1 MLTRSIV
8 LSGMILVCG
17 CAEPRPPTGGP
28 RDETPPQLVS
38 AEPAHESV
46 NVPPTSQLKLTFSE
60 YVNQASFVRALSIT
74 PAPQGRMRMRW
85 RNRSVTIQFSEPLR
99 DSTTYVATLND
110 EFRDWQGVR
119 LTRPLSFAFAT
130 GPVID
135 QGRLYGRVIDPI
147 KGKPVAGL
155 PVLVFNPGE
164 EVNGIPAYQTQT
176 DSDGQFGLRNVRES
190 DFFILGLQDAN
201 RNLRA
206 DDGEQFAVPP
216 NPLIKATPDTIE
228 QFLDWV
234 YTKVDTLRPVIERV
248 RATSNRLV
256 EVRFSE
262 KVALSDLS
270 GESWAI
276 TDSVDNTPVTVHSS
290 YQLDTD
296 TRVVYLMTD
305 ALQERSYALL
315 PDASVQDSSDNT
327 VFIETIYFAGSTRM
341 QQIEPRFERFL
352 PTSTEDTYE
361 LAPWETPTVVF
372 NRPLTPPILDSLVTV
387 QDSTGTLVSFESP
400 SSNGTSY
407 NLLSLDDPAQV
418 YRIAVSDPDSARVRY
433 FKRLGPRELGSF
445 SGIVTPPGDSVVVIL
460 TDSNGLVISTTHLD
474 STGAFMFG
482 DLPQNTYQLRA
493 FIDSNRNGIWDGGM
507 IHPYVPAEP
516 IAWMPEAAT
525 IRPRWDTELGDTLRI
540 GTLSVDSVSFFDQ

>member
-1 MLTRSIV
+1 
-8 LSGMILVCG
+8 MILVCG

-38 AEPAHESV
+38 QEPVHESV
-46 NVPPTSQLKLTFSE
+46 NVPTTTQLKLTFSE

-74 PAPQGRMRMRW
+74 PAPQGRLRFRW
-85 RNRSVTIQFSEPLR
+85 RRRSVTIHLSEPLR
-99 DSTTYVATLND
+99 DSTTYVVTLND

-147 KGKPVAGL
+147 EGKPVTGL
-155 PVLVFNPGE
+155 LVLVFNPGE
-164 EVNGIPAYQTQT
+164 EASGIPAYQTQT
-176 DSDGQFGLRNVRES
+176 DADGQFELRNVRES
-190 DFFILGLQDAN
+190 DYFILGLHDAN

-216 NPLIKATPDTIE
+216 DPSIKATPDTIE

-234 YTKVDTLRPVIERV
+234 YTKVDTLGPVIERV

-256 EVRFSE
+256 EVRLSE
-262 KVALSDLS
+262 NVILSDLS

-276 TDSVDNTPVTVHSS
+276 TDSLDNTPVAVHSS
-290 YQLDTD
+290 FQLETD

-305 ALQERSYALL
+305 AMQEHSYALL

-327 VFIETIYFAGSTRM
+327 VHRETIYFAGSTRI
-341 QQIEPRFERFL
+341 QQFEPRFERFL
-352 PTSTEDTYE
+352 PSSTDDPYE
-361 LAPWETPTVVF
+361 LAPWETPTLVF

-387 QDSTGTLVSFESP
+387 QDSTGTPVSFESP

-407 NLLSLDDPAQV
+407 NLQPLDDPTQV
-418 YRIAVSDPDSARVRY
+418 YRIAVVDPDSTHVRR

-445 SGIVTPPGDSVVVIL
+445 SGITTPSGDSIVVIL
-460 TDSNGLVISTTHLD
+460 TNSNGLVISTTHPD
-474 STGAFMFG
+474 STGTFTFG
-482 DLPQNTYQLRA
+482 DLPQDTYRLRA
-493 FIDSNRNGIWDGGM
+493 FIDRNRNGKWDGGM
-507 IHPYVPAEP
+507 IHPYKPTEP
-516 IAWMPEAAT
+516 ITWMPEPVT
-525 IRPRWDTELGDTLRI
+525 IRPRWDTVLGDTLRI
-540 GTLSVDSVSFFDQ
+540 GTLSASSVSFPDQ

>member
-1 MLTRSIV
+1 
-8 LSGMILVCG
+8 MILVCG

-38 AEPAHESV
+38 VEPAHESV
-46 NVPPTSQLKLTFSE
+46 NVPPTTQLKLTFSE

-74 PAPQGRMRMRW
+74 PAPQGRLRMRW
-85 RNRSVTIQFSEPLR
+85 RRRSVTIQFSEPLR
-99 DSTTYVATLND
+99 DSTTYVATLDD

-135 QGRLYGRVIDPI
+135 QGRLYGRVIDPTG
-147 KGKPVAGL
+147 GKPVAGL

-234 YTKVDTLRPVIERV
+234 YTKVDTLGPVIERV

-262 KVALSDLS
+262 KVILSDLS

-276 TDSVDNTPVTVHSS
+276 LDSVDNSPVAVRSS
-290 YQLDTD
+290 YQLEADP
-296 TRVVYLMTD
+296 RVVYLMTD
-305 ALQERSYALL
+305 ALREHSYALL

-327 VFIETIYFAGSTRM
+327 VYMETIYFAGSTRT

-352 PTSTEDTYE
+352 PTSTEDPYE
-361 LAPWETPTVVF
+361 LAPWETPTIVF
-372 NRPLTPPILDSLVTV
+372 NRPLAPPILDSLVIV
-387 QDSTGTLVSFESP
+387 QDSTGTPVSFESP

-407 NLLSLDDPAQV
+407 NLLSLDDPTQV
-418 YRIAVSDPDSARVRY
+418 YRIAVLDPDSAQVRH

-445 SGIVTPPGDSVVVIL
+445 SGIATPPGDSIVVVL
-460 TDSNGLVISTTHLD
+460 TDSNGLVISNTRPD
-474 STGAFMFG
+474 STGAFTFG
-482 DLPQNTYQLRA
+482 NLPQNTYQLRA
-493 FIDSNRNGIWDGGM
+493 FIDRNRNGNWDGGM
-507 IHPYVPAEP
+507 IHPYIPAEP
-516 IAWMPEAAT
+516 ITWMPEPVT
-525 IRPRWDTELGDTLRI
+525 IRPRWDTVLGDTLRI
-540 GTLSVDSVSFFDQ
+540 GTLSAGSVSFSDQ

>member
-1 MLTRSIV
+1 
-8 LSGMILVCG
+8 MILVCG

-38 AEPAHESV
+38 VEPAHESV
-46 NVPPTSQLKLTFSE
+46 NVPPTTQLKLTFSE

-74 PAPQGRMRMRW
+74 PAPQGRLRMRW
-85 RNRSVTIQFSEPLR
+85 RKRSVTIQFSEPLR
-99 DSTTYVATLND
+99 DSTTYVATVDD

-119 LTRPLSFAFAT
+119 LTHPLSFAFAT
-130 GPVID
+130 GSVID
-135 QGRLYGRVIDPI
+135 QGRLFGRVIDPI
-147 KGKPVAGL
+147 EGKSVAGL
-155 PVLVFNPGE
+155 PILVFNPGE

-176 DSDGQFGLRNVRES
+176 DADGQFELRNVRES
-190 DFFILGLQDAN
+190 DFFVLGLRDAN
-201 RNLRA
+201 RNLRV
-206 DDGEQFAVPP
+206 DDGEWFAAPP
-216 NPLIKATPDTIE
+216 IPLITATPDTIE

-234 YTKVDTLRPVIERV
+234 YTKVDTLKPVIERV

-256 EVRFSE
+256 EVRYSE
-262 KVALSDLS
+262 NVVLSDLS

-276 TDSVDNTPVTVHSS
+276 MDSVDNTPVAVHSS
-290 YQLDTD
+290 FQLESN

-305 ALQERSYALL
+305 ALQERSYALH
-315 PDASVQDSSDNT
+315 PDASVQDSSDNASF
-327 VFIETIYFAGSTRM
+327 VETIYFAGSLRM
-341 QQIEPRFERFL
+341 QQNEPRFERFL
-352 PTSTEDTYE
+352 PTGTDDPYE
-361 LAPWETPTVVF
+361 LAPWETPTIVF

-387 QDSTGTLVSFESP
+387 QDSTGASVSFES
-400 SSNGTSY
+400 SSLNGTSY
-407 NLLSLDDPAQV
+407 SLLSLDDPTQV
-418 YRIAVSDPDSARVRY
+418 YRIAVLDPDSTRVRR
-433 FKRLGPRELGSF
+433 FKRLGPRALGSF
-445 SGIVTPPGDSVVVIL
+445 SGVTTPSGDSIVVIL
-460 TDSNGLVISTTHLD
+460 TDSDGLVISTTHPD